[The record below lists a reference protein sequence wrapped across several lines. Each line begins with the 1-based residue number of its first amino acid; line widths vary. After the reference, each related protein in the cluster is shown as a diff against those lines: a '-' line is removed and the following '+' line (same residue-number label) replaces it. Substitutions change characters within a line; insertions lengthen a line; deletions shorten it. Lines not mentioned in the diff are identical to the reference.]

1 MKSTI
6 NSSVTRRSFIKNSTI
21 LTGASL
27 ISYSGFGNSFSIKNN
42 SLPFLSAA
50 EAANEIQK
58 KNISSFELT
67 QMILERIKKY
77 NPEINAIIVL
87 IEEQAL
93 ERAREADAALAKG
106 ENWGVFHGVP
116 ITIKDSFQIEGVVT
130 TAGAP
135 FLKDNIP
142 DSDATAVARL
152 KKSGAVILGHT
163 NVPFMLSDH
172 QSFNDI
178 YGRTNNPWNLDRT
191 PGGST
196 GGGAAAVTAG

>member
-1 MKSTI
+1 M
-6 NSSVTRRSFIKNSTI
+6 
-21 LTGASL
+21 
-27 ISYSGFGNSFSIKNN
+27 
-42 SLPFLSAA
+42 
-50 EAANEIQK
+50 

-77 NPEINAIIVL
+77 NPKINAIIVL

-116 ITIKDSFQIEGVVT
+116 ITIKDAFQLEGVVT

-135 FLKDNIP
+135 FLKDYIP

-163 NVPFMLSDH
+163 NVPFMLRDH
-172 QSFNDI
+172 QSFNEI
-178 YGRTNNPWNLDRT
+178 YGRTNNPWNSDRT

-196 GGGAAAVTAG
+196 GGGAAAVTAGLSYLSLGSDIGGSIRVPAHFFGIFGHKPSVDLIP